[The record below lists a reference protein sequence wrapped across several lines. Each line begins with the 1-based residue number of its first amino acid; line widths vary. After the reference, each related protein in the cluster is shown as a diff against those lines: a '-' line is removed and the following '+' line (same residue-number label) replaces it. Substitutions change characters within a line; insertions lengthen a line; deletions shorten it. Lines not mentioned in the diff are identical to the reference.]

1 MAAAEAETGTDFEL
15 RHSSIG
21 LADVLFQAITYMA
34 PGVGLAFSI
43 GIAVPISGATLPLS
57 VVVAL
62 AACTFCAAA
71 IGQLAKHIPSAGGLY
86 TYAARGIGPKTGFLA
101 GWFYVAFGIFLP
113 GSLLSLGGWFVNGF
127 MDRETG
133 FAPGWWFWG
142 LIFAGIILALTFF
155 DVRMSAKATVI
166 LGAIEIIVFFAL
178 GAYMVLTESNSS
190 APFTPSEGANGWA
203 GIFQGAVFAILAFIG
218 FEAASALGEEAKNP
232 RRTVPL
238 GVIGSCVLV
247 GLFYVFMTYAWNVGA
262 HLDITGHNTASAN
275 SDWDAFGNEYWG
287 TAGAWL
293 LFFALV
299 NSVIACGTAATNNAA
314 RVFFAMGRTGNAP
327 SYLGRVHPKYK
338 SPYLSVVTVLGTTGA
353 VAYLLAFYFGDILGP
368 GTDGLVGFIVEATLF
383 TVIAILIYIISCIA
397 CIGYFSKDGRAA
409 RNPFLHIVV
418 PVIGVIAF
426 ILPLYTQ
433 YFNLAALFDGN
444 PFTWAYKN
452 EAGGNVY
459 FDKAFPATWAIM
471 GAVVWVVVGVILA
484 LYLGATRPE
493 TLARAT
499 QAFGGEVGD
508 DDSDN
513 PDPHAHSMSITH

>member
-1 MAAAEAETGTDFEL
+1 MAAASEAGHDLEL

-57 VVVAL
+57 VLVAL
-62 AACTFCAAA
+62 AACTFCAVA
-71 IGQLAKHIPSAGGLY
+71 IGQLATHIPSAGGLY
-86 TYAARGIGPKTGFLA
+86 TYAARGIGPKTGFLV
-101 GWFYVAFGIFLP
+101 GWFYVGFGIFLP
-113 GSLLSLGGWFVNGF
+113 GSLLTLGGWFVDGF
-127 MDRETG
+127 VDRELG
-133 FAPGWWFWG
+133 FSIGWWFWG
-142 LIFAGIILALTFF
+142 LIFAASIFCLTFF

-166 LGAIEIIVFFAL
+166 LGAVELGVFFAL
-178 GAYMVLTESNSS
+178 GLYMILTETNSTK
-190 APFTPSEGANGWA
+190 PFTPSAGADGYG

-232 RRTVPL
+232 KRTVPL

-247 GLFYVFMTYAWNVGA
+247 GLFYVFMTYSWNVGA
-262 HLDITGHNTASAN
+262 HLDIIGHNTATAG

-299 NSVIACGTAATNNAA
+299 NSVIACGTASTNNAA

-327 SYLGRVHPKYK
+327 SYLGKVHPKYK
-338 SPYLSVVTVLGTTGA
+338 SPYMSVITTIAVTGT
-353 VAYLLAFYFGDILGP
+353 VAYVAAFYFGDVLGA
-368 GTDGLVGFIVEATLF
+368 GTDGLSGFVVEATFF
-383 TVIAILIYIISCIA
+383 TVIAILIYIISCVA
-397 CIGYFSKDGRAA
+397 CIGYFSKGGRAS
-409 RNPFLHIVV
+409 RNMFLHVVV

-433 YFNLAALFDGN
+433 YWDLSALFNGEV
-444 PFTWAYKN
+444 FTWAYKN
-452 EAGGNVY
+452 EAGTNVF
-459 FDKAFPATWAIM
+459 FDKALPTTWSVM
-471 GAVVWVVVGVILA
+471 GAIVWLIAGIALA
-484 LYLGATRPE
+484 LYLGSTRPDA
-493 TLARAT
+493 LDRAT
-499 QAFGGEVGD
+499 QAFGGEVDD

-513 PDPHAHSMSITH
+513 PDPQAHSMSIPS